1 MARLPN
7 FLYIGPDKAGSSWL
21 YEALNTHPDVFL
33 SPAKDLYFFDRYYD
47 RGLAW
52 YAEQFRGAQSCH
64 RVVGE
69 VCPDYLAAPEAPSR
83 IGRDL
88 PGVRLMVTLREPIA
102 RALSSYLYMRKHGE
116 GPATFGQALTSFP
129 DLIEHGRYA
138 SQLKSYLRF
147 VDRSQLHIA
156 VFDDLEADP
165 QRFVDEVVEWLG
177 LTPRALDP
185 AVLEPRLP
193 ASEARMTP
201 LAWAARRGAEVV
213 RRWNGAGA
221 VGLVKRSPMVQRIL
235 YRQLAAKP
243 EVPQADIAVLHERL
257 GPEMV
262 ALEQD
267 FGIPV
272 RRLWG
277 W

>member
-1 MARLPN
+1 MGRLPN

-21 YEALNTHPDVFL
+21 HEALCTNPDVFL

-52 YAEQFRGAQSCH
+52 YAEQFRGAQSSH

-69 VCPDYLAAPEAPSR
+69 VCPDYLAAPAAPGR
-83 IGRDL
+83 IAADL
-88 PGVRLMVTLREPIA
+88 PGVKLMVTLREPIS

-116 GPATFGQALTSFP
+116 GPPTFGEALVSFP

-138 SQLKSYLRF
+138 SQLQHYLRF

-156 VFDDLEADP
+156 LFDDLEVDP
-165 QRFVDEVVEWLG
+165 QGFVDEVVTWLG
-177 LTPRALDP
+177 LPPRPLDP
-185 AVLEPRLP
+185 DVLEPRLP
-193 ASEARMTP
+193 ASEARFTP
-201 LAWAARRGAEVV
+201 VAWFARRSAEVV
-213 RRWNGAGA
+213 RRLNGARA
-221 VGLVKRSPMVQRIL
+221 VGMVKRSPVVQRVL
-235 YRQLAAKP
+235 YRRLATKPRVLDEDVAVLREQLA
-243 EVPQADIAVLHERL
+243 
-257 GPEMV
+257 PEMA

-267 FGIPV
+267 FGVPV